1 MITRQITFEKL
12 DKRLRELADNC
23 TPTRQRHILTRVGED
38 IEGGILRR
46 FEATTAP
53 EIAPGGR
60 RAQRAQ
66 GKTWKPLAASTVE
79 RKRRAGRTQM
89 LVWSGAMRD
98 NIGHK
103 ITVTPKVCRLE
114 VGTTAYS
121 EKGAPYPVYIQ
132 AGTSKMPARPFIG
145 VDRADVKAVVDLILR
160 ELAR

>member
-1 MITRQITFEKL
+1 MITRQITFAQL

-23 TPTRQRHILTRVGED
+23 TPKRQRHILMRAGDD
-38 IEGGILRR
+38 IKSGILRR

-53 EIAPGGR
+53 EIAPGGNK
-60 RAQRAQ
+60 AHRAQ

-103 ITVTPKVCRLE
+103 VTVTPKVCRLE

-121 EKGAPYPVYIQ
+121 EKGAPYPEYIQ

-145 VDRADVKAVVDLILR
+145 VDRADVKAVVDLILQ